1 MVSQGQCKLTS
12 DGEKARD
19 ALLELLY
26 PHNSYTNSQL
36 GQDTDLDRGATIPKI
51 LGNQGNMQQVKLK
64 QFFKQLLLLLKQ
76 RMDHGK
82 LQQSQ
87 IDDYLQNYCLT
98 EPYRCLKESE
108 QSFYLPSKLYGSG
121 DTSSKSPVAGQAIR
135 KTSPKS
141 ANRKSSASLEGNVTD
156 LFWHLDYRQQERAFE
171 DALDEWNQCVAF
183 SIAAPCD
190 TTQRW
195 ILNRL
200 KRQIPDYDNALSLC
214 ISLKQNPMRNQFKHF
229 WEDLSQR
236 IGTNPLPN
244 EVLEGMCHA
253 NVDRPIILTIYEFR
267 QFEKTQKQLFQDFWE
282 PLTQAVVG
290 SKRSKR
296 SRIVLFLVDQC
307 YPSHNTEKV
316 VRLDPLKNIPHK
328 DVENWLASN
337 TVSRWWQPKFGDG
350 FEKGL
355 AAQFTSENCQEP
367 YFVLDKICVEL
378 GIENGLVDVEEA
390 WKWAS

>member
-1 MVSQGQCKLTS
+1 MGNLRQCKLTDAGKQARDTLLKLFYPNGLPS
-12 DGEKARD
+12 DEDIGKDADVDRGSTIAKILDKKFEALQRKSIEKFFGTLLKKLKERLKGEK
-19 ALLELLY
+19 EQ
-26 PHNSYTNSQL
+26 SQL
-36 GQDTDLDRGATIPKI
+36 DNYLQAYGWKKPYDSLWEGKFPIPCALYICADTPKI
-51 LGNQGNMQQVKLK
+51 SLNT
-64 QFFKQLLLLLKQ
+64 
-76 RMDHGK
+76 
-82 LQQSQ
+82 SQ
-87 IDDYLQNYCLT
+87 KT
-98 EPYRCLKESE
+98 
-108 QSFYLPSKLYGSG
+108 
-121 DTSSKSPVAGQAIR
+121 R
-135 KTSPKS
+135 KTSSKS
-141 ANRKSSASLEGNVTD
+141 ANRKSSASLEGDITD